1 MYSSIKDV
9 VNSVKGVCDISAKGV
24 KVINKEKLSKDVID
38 SLVYN
43 SVFNDDL
50 NIREACSWIIWQ
62 SAQDIG
68 VLPSSIQ
75 GLYDARGKGQCK
87 GFTVPAM
94 NIRGMTYD
102 SSRAAF
108 RAAVKLN
115 VGPFIFEIARSEM
128 GYTEQ
133 RPKEYTTVIL
143 GAAIKEGF
151 TGPVFIQGDHFQF
164 PTKKYNE
171 NPDKERNAIKDLTKE
186 AIAGGFYNIDI
197 DSSTLVELE
206 KPTIAEQQ
214 VKNYTEAANITAF
227 IRENEPSGITISV
240 GGEIGEVGTKN
251 STPED
256 LDAFMGGYNKEL
268 SKLNPKA
275 KGLSKIS
282 IQTGTSHGGVVL
294 PDGTIAKV
302 SLDFDTLRN
311 LSKIARDKYGMTGAV
326 QHGASTLPSEE
337 FHRFPETETA
347 EVHLA
352 TEFQNMIYENSAFP
366 KDLKNEIYSW
376 LHQACADE
384 KKPGQTEEQFIYK
397 SRKKGLGH
405 FKKKMWDMAEAAKS
419 SISGELE
426 KKFSFLFQK
435 LNVPNTKSLV
445 EKFIKPVNVSK
456 QIPDALKLAIEGKE
470 VAASKTGKVSA
481 HEAGYH
487 SDEIGE

>member
-9 VNSVKGVCDISAKGV
+9 VSSVKGVCEISAKGI
-24 KVINKEKLSKDVID
+24 KVINKDKLSKEIID

-50 NIREACSWIIWQ
+50 NVREACAWIIWE
-62 SAQDIG
+62 SAQDMG

-75 GLYDARGKGQCK
+75 GLYESRGKGECK

-102 SSRAAF
+102 TSRAAF
-108 RAAVKLN
+108 RAAVKFN

-143 GAAIKEGF
+143 GAAIREGF

-171 NPDKERNAIKDLTKE
+171 NPDKERNAIKDLTRE

-206 KPTIAEQQ
+206 KPTITEQQ

-227 IRENEPSGITISV
+227 IRENEPKGITVSV

-256 LDAFMGGYNKEL
+256 LDAFMGGYNNTL
-268 SKLNPKA
+268 GKLNPKA

-311 LSKIARDKYGMTGAV
+311 LSKISRDKYGMTGAV

-366 KDLKNEIYSW
+366 KDLKSEIYAW
-376 LHQACADE
+376 LHQACVDE

-405 FKKKMWDMAEAAKS
+405 FKKKMWDMPESAKS

-435 LNVPNTKSLV
+435 LNVPNTKNLV
-445 EKFIKPVNVSK
+445 DKFIKPVKVSK
-456 QIPDALKLAIEGKE
+456 QIPDALKLAVEGKE
-470 VAASKTGKVSA
+470 VASSKTGKVSA

>member
-1 MYSSIKDV
+1 MYSSVKDL
-9 VNSVKGVCDISAKGV
+9 VNSINGICQISQKGV
-24 KVINKEKLSKDVID
+24 KVVDKDKLSKNLID

-43 SVFNDDL
+43 SVFNEDA
-50 NIREACSWIIWQ
+50 NIRDASSWIIWE
-62 SAQDIG
+62 SAKDIG
-68 VLPSSIQ
+68 IYPSSIQ
-75 GLYDARGKGQCK
+75 GLYEARGRGECE

-108 RAAVKLN
+108 RAAIKN
-115 VGPFIFEIARSEM
+115 NMGPFIFEIARSEM

-151 TGPVFIQGDHFQF
+151 SGPVFIQGDHFQF

-171 NPDKERNAIKDLTKE
+171 NPDKERNAIKDLIKE
-186 AIAGGFYNIDI
+186 AVAGGFYNIDI
-197 DSSTLVELE
+197 DSSTLVELD
-206 KPTIAEQQ
+206 KPTILEQQ
-214 VKNYTEAANITAF
+214 TKNYTEAANITAF
-227 IRENEPSGITISV
+227 IRETEPKGITISV

-256 LDAFMGGYNKEL
+256 LDAFMEGYNKTL
-268 SKLNPKA
+268 NKFNPKA

-282 IQTGTSHGGVVL
+282 VQTGTSHGGVVL
-294 PDGTIAKV
+294 PDGTMAKV
-302 SLDFDTLRN
+302 NLDFETLRS
-311 LSKIARDKYGMTGAV
+311 LSEIARDKYGMSGAV
-326 QHGASTLPSEE
+326 QHGASTLPADE
-337 FHRFPETETA
+337 FHRFPEVETA

-352 TEFQNMIYENSAFP
+352 TEFQNMIYENSSFP
-366 KDLKNEIYSW
+366 KDLKKEIYTW
-376 LHQACADE
+376 LHEACADE

-405 FKKKMWDMAEAAKS
+405 FKKKMWDMPESVRA
-419 SISGELE
+419 SIGGELE

-435 LNVPNTKSLV
+435 LGVINTKNLV
-445 EKFIKPVNVSK
+445 DKFIKPVK
-456 QIPDALKLAIEGKE
+456 TEKPIPSALGMAISGKE
-470 VAASKTGKVSA
+470 VASAKTGKISA